1 MYLPRLSEF
10 VRSVSALGKKQ
21 KKPLTRRLIQL
32 YTALLYNAYLK
43 GFAEG
48 QIYTGPLKN
57 ACVPGLN
64 CYSCPGAVSACPLGS
79 LQNAISASADR
90 PAFYVVG
97 ILLLFG
103 MFLGRVVCG
112 FLCPFGLVQE
122 LLYKIPVKKLKKNK
136 ITKKLTWLK
145 YVILIVFV
153 VVIPVIY
160 AFRKLPLPA
169 FCKFIC
175 PAGTLEGAVML
186 MLHPDNAELRAMAGG
201 LFWWKFA
208 VLLAV
213 LISCVFIFRSFCRFL
228 CPLGAIYSLF
238 SKIALLGVR
247 VDMNRC
253 NECGACVKTCLMDI
267 RKVGDCEC
275 IQCGDCIDI
284 CPEKAITFKAGKLVL
299 RGPETDRKEE
309 RS

>member
-1 MYLPRLSEF
+1 
-10 VRSVSALGKKQ
+10 
-21 KKPLTRRLIQL
+21 
-32 YTALLYNAYLK
+32 
-43 GFAEG
+43 
-48 QIYTGPLKN
+48 
-57 ACVPGLN
+57 
-64 CYSCPGAVSACPLGS
+64 

-112 FLCPFGLVQE
+112 FLCPFGLIQE

-136 ITKKLTWLK
+136 ITIKLIWLK

-186 MLHPDNAELRAMAGG
+186 MLHPDNAELSAMVGG

-253 NECGACVKTCLMDI
+253 NACGACVKTCLMDI
-267 RKVGDCEC
+267 RKVGDSEC

-299 RGPETDRKEE
+299 RGPEIDRKEE